1 MLPPRTTA
9 LFRWMRCAL
18 SRPVGAAPSSRS
30 ANTDEVANLRL
41 AVAREIADRQRLEQ
55 ELRRSEAQF
64 AALFDNAPTSIS
76 LRDET
81 GRFIQINSRFEE
93 WFGISRE
100 RAIGRTV
107 AELYGTPPA
116 EAVDKT
122 IREVIATRE
131 TRTFE
136 FTARLQDGVTHNFV
150 ATAFPIPGPAP
161 DSILVCSVIID
172 MTEQRQLETR
182 LRYSERL
189 KAIGQFSSG
198 IAHDFNNLLAV
209 ILGNADLLLAAKVDD
224 QRLAAIIRSAERG
237 RELTHLLLAYSRKQE
252 LNPVPVDLHRLV
264 LGIEDMLR
272 RTLGEKIELK
282 ISHDSDSWPAS
293 ADPSRVEDALIHLA
307 INAHDAMPDGGIL
320 TIAIANRYLDAGYAT
335 QNQIEEVMSGD
346 YVELAISDTGSG
358 MSPVVIERAF
368 EPFFTT
374 KDIGKG
380 SGLGLSMVYGFAKQ
394 SGGHIKIDSEV
405 GHGTTVRLYL
415 RRDLSGTALAPAQ
428 SGSADAA
435 PRAKPGETILLV
447 EDDAEVRALATNI
460 LADFGY
466 TVIEAADGPAAI
478 AAFDR
483 AARVDLLLT
492 DMILPKGM
500 AGNAIADAL
509 RRKARPPKVLY
520 MSGYS
525 ANVIARNGVLEEG
538 ANLIGKPFRRAE
550 LARAVRAALDGPRAN
565 P

>member
-1 MLPPRTTA
+1 
-9 LFRWMRCAL
+9 
-18 SRPVGAAPSSRS
+18 
-30 ANTDEVANLRL
+30 
-41 AVAREIADRQRLEQ
+41 
-55 ELRRSEAQF
+55 
-64 AALFDNAPTSIS
+64 
-76 LRDET
+76 
-81 GRFIQINSRFEE
+81 
-93 WFGISRE
+93 
-100 RAIGRTV
+100 
-107 AELYGTPPA
+107 
-116 EAVDKT
+116 
-122 IREVIATRE
+122 
-131 TRTFE
+131 
-136 FTARLQDGVTHNFV
+136 
-150 ATAFPIPGPAP
+150 
-161 DSILVCSVIID
+161 
-172 MTEQRQLETR
+172 
-182 LRYSERL
+182 
-189 KAIGQFSSG
+189 
-198 IAHDFNNLLAV
+198 
-209 ILGNADLLLAAKVDD
+209 
-224 QRLAAIIRSAERG
+224 
-237 RELTHLLLAYSRKQE
+237 
-252 LNPVPVDLHRLV
+252 
-264 LGIEDMLR
+264 
-272 RTLGEKIELK
+272 
-282 ISHDSDSWPAS
+282 
-293 ADPSRVEDALIHLA
+293 
-307 INAHDAMPDGGIL
+307 
-320 TIAIANRYLDAGYAT
+320 
-335 QNQIEEVMSGD
+335 
-346 YVELAISDTGSG
+346 

-435 PRAKPGETILLV
+435 PRAKPSETILLV

-509 RRKARPPKVLY
+509 RRKARPPKVLF

-538 ANLIGKPFRRAE
+538 ANLIGKPFRRTE